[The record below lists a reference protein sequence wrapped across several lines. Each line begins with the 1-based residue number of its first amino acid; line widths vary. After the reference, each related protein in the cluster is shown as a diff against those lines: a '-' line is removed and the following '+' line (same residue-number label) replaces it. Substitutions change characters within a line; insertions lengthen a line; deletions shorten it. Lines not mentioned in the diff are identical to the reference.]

1 MDYKEVIKK
10 ITPEFDKV
18 TQFLDRELAK
28 IHTGRASSAIVE
40 DLKVDCFGQICPLK
54 QLAMI
59 SVPEPRQIVIQPW
72 DKSYFEPIQKAIGDS
87 QMGLVPIAEGA
98 VIRINMPDLTSE
110 YRQNLVHLIS
120 KIQEEAR
127 QGMRRARDEAWSDV
141 QRKEREGEIREDD
154 KFRAKDELQKLVDNY
169 NKNIDEAGDR
179 KKKEISQ

>member
-1 MDYKEVIKK
+1 
-10 ITPEFDKV
+10 
-18 TQFLDRELAK
+18 
-28 IHTGRASSAIVE
+28 
-40 DLKVDCFGQICPLK
+40 
-54 QLAMI
+54 
-59 SVPEPRQIVIQPW
+59 
-72 DKSYFEPIQKAIGDS
+72 
-87 QMGLVPIAEGA
+87 LVPIAEGA